1 MDVERVFSKGRL
13 ILSHTR
19 NGLSVGSMRALM
31 CLGCWSRLGYVKD
44 SDIHAAAVLP
54 EVTEKDGDDGKDEVW
69 Y

>member
-1 MDVERVFSKGRL
+1 MW
-13 ILSHTR
+13 
-19 NGLSVGSMRALM
+19 ALM
-31 CLGCWSRLGYVKD
+31 CLGCWSRLGYVSKD